1 MSREKNRPFPPSEG
15 TSVVTVTLFLELYAV
30 SNTNLKGNSLQH
42 SVSYPDTLLYI
53 EAKVPVQKDK
63 SPSGDY
69 WQLRGTLLTTF
80 KPSYNTNFSLTWL
93 NGNKWHCIF
102 QSSYF
107 LRLRSQDRKL
117 NKKKILLVAEPIPS
131 NLLPLKGVLSLPWKA
146 SIHPQTNEQTTTEPQ
161 KNLWLEVPP
170 S

>member
-93 NGNKWHCIF
+93 NGNK
-102 QSSYF
+102 
-107 LRLRSQDRKL
+107 
-117 NKKKILLVAEPIPS
+117 
-131 NLLPLKGVLSLPWKA
+131 
-146 SIHPQTNEQTTTEPQ
+146 
-161 KNLWLEVPP
+161 
-170 S
+170 